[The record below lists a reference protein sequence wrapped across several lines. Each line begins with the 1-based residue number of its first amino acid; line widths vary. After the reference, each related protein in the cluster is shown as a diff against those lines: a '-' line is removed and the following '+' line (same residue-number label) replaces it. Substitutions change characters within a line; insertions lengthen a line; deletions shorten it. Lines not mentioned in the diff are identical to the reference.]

1 MGEKKHVVH
10 ISFEFIYYVT
20 SFNFVETY
28 IHASEKTCKLWD
40 STAKF
45 KKVLF
50 YTYKCSQTPFYL
62 VCYPRF
68 LDLSTS
74 DPWTN
79 ALFLG
84 KQKQITITVNQKVIR
99 AVLKPLCSS
108 SCYSRTYCK
117 WSETPFYLVCYPR
130 PIYTRSLNKYS
141 FLGHQKQS
149 TIPVNTVQKQRCA
162 VQKNIA

>member
-117 WSETPFYLVCYPR
+117 WSETPFYLVWILDLSTPD
-130 PIYTRSLNKYS
+130 PWTNTLFWATRNRALFQWTQFKNSA
-141 FLGHQKQS
+141 
-149 TIPVNTVQKQRCA
+149 A